1 MMRNWLLACLL
12 LASSGAPDEL
22 KVMTFN
28 IRYGTAPDG
37 PDHWN
42 KRRQMLFDLLKR
54 EDADF
59 VGTQEALKFQL
70 DEITAACPGYA
81 VLGVGR
87 DDGKHQ
93 GEMSAILY
101 KYARFTPQAAGT
113 FWLSDTPARPGSMT
127 WGNHY
132 PRLVTWGRFRGQGRE
147 FYFYNT
153 HFDHESQPARLK
165 GAKLLMSRLRHPAIL
180 TGDLNAPP
188 TNAAI
193 REVSSRMLD
202 TFTGS
207 GGSFHGFTGKCT
219 GDRIDYVF
227 AEPGS
232 RVITSRILY
241 DNVAGRYPSD
251 HFPVVSVFRLGKF

>member
-1 MMRNWLLACLL
+1 MRHLLLACLML
-12 LASSGAPDEL
+12 QGTAPLDTV

-37 PDHWN
+37 PDHWVR
-42 KRRQMLFDLLKR
+42 RRQQVFELVRR

-59 VGTQEALKFQL
+59 IGTQEALKFQL
-70 DEITAACPGYA
+70 DELTAACPGYA

-87 DDGKHQ
+87 DDGKQ
-93 GEMSAILY
+93 RGEFSAILY
-101 KYARFTPQAAGT
+101 KYAKFTPQATGT

-153 HFDHESQPARLK
+153 HFDHESQPARIK

-180 TGDLNAPP
+180 TGDLNAAAA
-188 TNAAI
+188 NDAI
-193 REVSSRMLD
+193 REVSSKLLD
-202 TFTGS
+202 TVDAPGGTFHAFTGNR
-207 GGSFHGFTGKCT
+207 T
-219 GDRIDYVF
+219 GDRIDYIF

-232 RVITSRILY
+232 QVFSSRILH
-241 DNVAGRYPSD
+241 DNQAGRYPSD
-251 HFPVVSVFRLGKF
+251 HFPVVSTFRLFN